1 MPPTRWFVLATMVSH
16 WIFSH
21 DYPNLLVKTNRPVS
35 ASHFILN
42 FPQVDAAFNAMKG
55 LLSEGCSRAYCNLHD
70 HADSLF
76 QDPPS
81 QGSPSSTKT
90 KKSNKSG

>member
-1 MPPTRWFVLATMVSH
+1 MFSH
-16 WIFSH
+16 WIFSM
-21 DYPNLLVKTNRPVS
+21 DYPNLLVKTNRLVS